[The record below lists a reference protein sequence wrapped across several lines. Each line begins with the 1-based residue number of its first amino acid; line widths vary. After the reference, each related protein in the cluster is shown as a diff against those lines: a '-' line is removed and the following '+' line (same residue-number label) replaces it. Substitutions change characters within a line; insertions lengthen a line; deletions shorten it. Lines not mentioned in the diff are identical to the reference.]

1 MKYLAFLWS
10 NIHFILLALCVVV
23 CRDYQA
29 EVNEAILPIL
39 IPALVSAA
47 ASGVGALV
55 ANRKKKKALDK
66 MNRHYDNLI
75 DETEAEMNS
84 NFLDRADSQDALR
97 KITDSNTEA
106 LRQLNTD
113 ATRQGATDE
122 AKVAMANNLT
132 KRTADAVGQLSALG
146 EQHKDKLRAYRNN
159 LKEAKATQNFNA
171 ESDVSGMDSIVQGIS
186 QVANAF
192 GSTYATRGAKVP
204 SLSQQTAAID
214 ADMANTFAGVQAA
227 NDPKFVELN
236 NKILRYGLDI

>member
-1 MKYLAFLWS
+1 MEVDYAFIW
-10 NIHFILLALCVVV
+10 AV
-23 CRDYQA
+23 
-29 EVNEAILPIL
+29 
-39 IPALVSAA
+39 IPALVGAA
-47 ASGVGALV
+47 AQGIGAWA
-55 ANRKKKKALDK
+55 ANRKRKKALDK

-97 KITDSNTEA
+97 KITNSNTET

-113 ATRQGATDE
+113 AVRQGATDE
-122 AKVAMANNLT
+122 AKVAMASNLT

-146 EQHKDKLRAYRNN
+146 EQHKDRLRAYRNN

-171 ESDVSGMDSIVQGIS
+171 ESDVSGIDSIVQGIS

-236 NKILRYGLDI
+236 NKILRYGL